1 MPQRILRFR
10 INQDGSV
17 QESVEGV
24 TGQSCLK
31 LTEKLESALGNVQQ
45 RELTS
50 EAYICPEDQ
59 SHLVQENIKII

>member
-10 INQDGSV
+10 ISQDGSV
-17 QESVEGV
+17 EETVEGF

-31 LTEKLESALGNVQQ
+31 LTEKLESALGRVQQ

-50 EAYICPEDQ
+50 EAYISSEDQ
-59 SHLVQENIKII
+59 SQLNQEHIKLI

>member
-10 INQDGSV
+10 ISQDGSV
-17 QESVEGV
+17 QESVEGF

-50 EAYICPEDQ
+50 EAYICPEEQ

>member
-10 INQDGSV
+10 ISQDGSV
-17 QESVEGV
+17 QETVEGV
-24 TGQSCLK
+24 IGQSCLK

-50 EAYICPEDQ
+50 EAYICPEEQ
-59 SHLVQENIKII
+59 SHLVQGNIKIS

>member
-10 INQDGSV
+10 ISQDGSV
-17 QESVEGV
+17 EETVEGF

-31 LTEKLESALGNVQQ
+31 LTEKLESALGTVQQ

-50 EAYICPEDQ
+50 EAYIRPEDQ
-59 SHLVQENIKII
+59 SQLIQEHIKII

>member
-10 INQDGSV
+10 ISQDGSV
-17 QESVEGV
+17 EETVEGF

-31 LTEKLESALGNVQQ
+31 LTEKLESALGRVQQ

-50 EAYICPEDQ
+50 EAYICLEDQ
-59 SHLVQENIKII
+59 ALLIQENIKLI

>member
-10 INQDGSV
+10 ISQDGSV
-17 QESVEGV
+17 EETVEGF

-31 LTEKLESALGNVQQ
+31 LTEKLESALGSVQQ

-50 EAYICPEDQ
+50 EAYICPEEK
-59 SHLVQENIKII
+59 SHLVQENITII

>member
-1 MPQRILRFR
+1 MPQRVIRFR
-10 INQDGSV
+10 ISQEGSV
-17 QESVEGV
+17 EESVEGF

-31 LTEKLESALGNVQQ
+31 LTEKLESALGSVQQ

-59 SHLVQENIKII
+59 SQLLQEHIKII

>member
-10 INQDGSV
+10 ISQDGSV
-17 QESVEGV
+17 EETVEGF

-31 LTEKLESALGNVQQ
+31 LTEKLESALGSVQQ

-50 EAYICPEDQ
+50 EAYICREDQ
-59 SHLVQENIKII
+59 FHQIQENIKIV

>member
-10 INQDGSV
+10 ISQDGV
-17 QESVEGV
+17 VEETVEGFS
-24 TGQSCLK
+24 GQSCLR
-31 LTEKLESALGNVQQ
+31 LTEKLESALGSVQK

-59 SHLVQENIKII
+59 SHSIQEHIKIF

>member
-10 INQDGSV
+10 ISQDGSV
-17 QESVEGV
+17 QESVEGF
-24 TGQSCLK
+24 TGKSCLK

-50 EAYICPEDQ
+50 EAYICPEEQ
-59 SHLVQENIKII
+59 SHLVQENIKTI

>member
-10 INQDGSV
+10 IGQDGSV
-17 QESVEGV
+17 EETVEGFI
-24 TGQSCLK
+24 GHSCLK
-31 LTEKLESALGNVQQ
+31 LTEKLESALGSVQQ

-50 EAYICPEDQ
+50 EAYICPEEQ

>member
-10 INQDGSV
+10 ISQDGSV
-17 QESVEGV
+17 EETVEGF

-31 LTEKLESALGNVQQ
+31 LTEKLESALGSVQQ

-50 EAYICPEDQ
+50 EAYICPEEQ
-59 SHLVQENIKII
+59 SYLVQETIKII

>member
-1 MPQRILRFR
+1 MPQRVIRFR
-10 INQDGSV
+10 ITQEGSV
-17 QESVEGV
+17 EETVEGL

-31 LTEKLESALGNVQQ
+31 LTEKLESALGSVQQ

-50 EAYICPEDQ
+50 EAYICPEEQ

>member
-10 INQDGSV
+10 ISQDGAV
-17 QESVEGV
+17 EETVEGF
-24 TGQSCLK
+24 TGQSCLM

-50 EAYICPEDQ
+50 EAYICPEEQ
-59 SHLVQENIKII
+59 SHRVQENIKII

>member
-10 INQDGSV
+10 ISQDGSV
-17 QESVEGV
+17 QESVEGF
-24 TGQSCLK
+24 TGQSCLR

-50 EAYICPEDQ
+50 EAYICPEEQ
-59 SHLVQENIKII
+59 SHLVQENIKTI

>member
-10 INQDGSV
+10 ISQDGSV
-17 QESVEGV
+17 QETVEGV
-24 TGQSCLK
+24 TGRSCLK
-31 LTEKLESALGNVQQ
+31 LTEKLESALGKVHQ